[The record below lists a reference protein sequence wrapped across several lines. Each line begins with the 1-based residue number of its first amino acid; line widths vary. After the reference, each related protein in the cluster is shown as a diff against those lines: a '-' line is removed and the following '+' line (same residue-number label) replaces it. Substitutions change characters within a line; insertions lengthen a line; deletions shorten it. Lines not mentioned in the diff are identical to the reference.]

1 MDGEHEL
8 IARLRALTERAA
20 EGRPA
25 RVAIASGDD
34 AAVTVA
40 AGATV
45 TSVDAAVE
53 GVHFRL
59 DTTTPR
65 AAGRKALAAALS
77 DLAAMGAEV
86 GEAYVILGIPD
97 SLADE
102 AIMELA
108 AGLAEVAGE
117 HGATV
122 LGGDVTQA
130 PALWLGLT
138 VVGHARSP
146 AELVARSGGR
156 PGDVVA
162 VTGELGGAAAGLE
175 LLERPELGA
184 TLDPATADSLRE
196 RQRNPAPRLRAGRV
210 LAAAGAHA
218 MIDVSDGLGSDCG
231 HLASASGVRIEVDLA
246 RVPVAPGVADVAS
259 GVGVDVEELVASGG
273 EDYELLACLAPD
285 RLAGATASLR
295 EVGLPLT
302 AIGSVR
308 EGDGVALLDARGAA
322 RAVRGFDHLRP
333 PARRRR
339 ARRPRLGPRT
349 GQHDQAGE

>member
-8 IARLRALTERAA
+8 IARLRTLTERAA
-20 EGRPA
+20 EGQPA

-40 AGATV
+40 TGAIV

-53 GVHFRL
+53 GIHFRL

-77 DLAAMGAEV
+77 DLAAMGAEA
-86 GEAYVILGIPD
+86 GEIYVILGIPD
-97 SLADE
+97 SLAGD
-102 AIMELA
+102 AVMELA
-108 AGLAEVAGE
+108 AGIAEVAGE
-117 HGATV
+117 HRAPV

-138 VVGHARSP
+138 VVGYAPS
-146 AELVARSGGR
+146 AAALVARSGGR

-175 LLERPELGA
+175 LLERPELGEA
-184 TLDPATADSLRE
+184 LDLETANSLRD
-196 RQRNPAPRLRAGRV
+196 RQRNPAPRLRAGQV
-210 LAAAGAHA
+210 LAAAGTRA
-218 MIDVSDGLGSDCG
+218 MIDVSDGLGADCG

-246 RVPVAPGVADVAS
+246 RVPVAPGVGEVAS
-259 GVGVDVEELVASGG
+259 RVGLDPEELVASGG
-273 EDYELLACLAPD
+273 EDYELLACLPPE
-285 RLAGATASLR
+285 RLAGAAASLR
-295 EVGLPLT
+295 EIGLPLT

-308 EGDGVALLDARGAA
+308 EGDGVTLVDAKGAP
-322 RAVRGFDHLRP
+322 RAARGFDHLRP
-333 PARRRR
+333 PTRRRR
-339 ARRPRLGPRT
+339 ARRTRLGPRT
-349 GQHDQAGE
+349 GQHD